1 MLTTALAS
9 LRTTA
14 RSLRRSPGFF
24 LIAVF
29 TLAVGIGANA
39 ALFTVLSAV
48 LLRPLPY
55 PESERIMGVS
65 HTAPGFNGPPRFEL
79 SDGSYFVFRRD
90 SKTLEELGIYR
101 LGSVTLTGGEE
112 PERIAVSGATAPVFS
127 ILRVPP
133 ARGRAIQPADEKPGA
148 EPVALL
154 SQELWHR
161 RFGGDPAALGSTLQV
176 DGVPRRI
183 IGIMPAGF
191 HFPGP
196 EVELW
201 VPITID
207 PAHLEP
213 GAFHFHAIGRLRSGV
228 STKRASRELSDLVW
242 RAADLPGSPLT
253 RQLIE
258 SARLAATVRPLR
270 DDIVA
275 EVERTLWVLLGS
287 VGIILLIACFNVANL
302 FLVRAEGRQR
312 EVAVRS
318 ALGASEGDII
328 RLFLSESLVL
338 SLLGGAVGL
347 ALAAAGVRVLVA
359 LRPEGI
365 PRLEEIGVD
374 GGVLGFTLALALLS
388 GLLVGLFAAARYS
401 RPDLIPAL
409 KEGGRG
415 GTVGRERL
423 HARNFL
429 VVLQVAFALVLL
441 VGAGLMVKSFW
452 RLHRVSPGIDPHGV
466 LSLRLDL
473 PEAKYTSMEARS
485 RFVVQLLEKVRAL
498 PGVQSAGTI
507 DQVPLGGSASRNG
520 HQIEDVPLPPG
531 ALPPILASR
540 SVSPGYFETMRIPVR
555 EGKVFDRLDP
565 AQEGTEVVVN
575 EAMARRFWSGKS
587 PLGKRL
593 SPGVAG
599 PANTPLWYTIVG
611 VVGDVRDETLEESPT
626 EAVYY
631 PLQKRGNGGS
641 VPESFYLMVRGAVE
655 PRKLVSP
662 VRDAIWSIDRNLPLS
677 QVRTMEEVIS
687 RSMVRTTFTMLLLVI
702 AAAVALLLGTV
713 GIYGVI
719 SYVVSQ
725 RTREIG
731 VRMALG
737 AGRRDISRL
746 VLRQGFVLAAAGIG
760 LGLVLAFLVTRLLV
774 ALLFEVSPTDPPIFA
789 SVPALLAAIALL
801 ACWVPARRAASVQP
815 LEAIRSE

>member
-1 MLTTALAS
+1 MLTILAS

-14 RSLRRSPGFF
+14 RALRRSPGFF
-24 LIAVF
+24 LVAVF

-39 ALFTVLSAV
+39 AIFTVINAV
-48 LLRPLPY
+48 LLKPLPY
-55 PESERIMGVS
+55 PAPDGIMGVS
-65 HTAPGFNGPPRFEL
+65 HTAPGISAPPQFEL
-79 SDGSYFVFRRD
+79 SDGTYFVFRRD
-90 SKTLEELGIYR
+90 TKTLEDLGIYW
-101 LGSVTLTGGEE
+101 LDSVTLTGAQE
-112 PERIAVSGATAPVFS
+112 PERLSASGATASVFS
-127 ILRVPP
+127 ILRVPT
-133 ARGRAIQPADEKPGA
+133 ARGRTIQPADEKTGA
-148 EPVALL
+148 EPVAVL

-161 RFGGDPAALGSTLQV
+161 RFGGNPAAIGSTLQV
-176 DGVPRRI
+176 DGVARRI
-183 IGIMPAGF
+183 VGIMPGGF
-191 HFPGP
+191 HFPDP

-201 VPITID
+201 LPMTID
-207 PAHLEP
+207 PAHLRT
-213 GAFHFHAIGRLRSGV
+213 GSFNYHGVGRLRPGV
-228 STKRASRELSDLVW
+228 SPKQASRELSNLVW
-242 RAADLPGSPLT
+242 RTVELPESPLT
-253 RQLIE
+253 RQMIE
-258 SARLAATVRPLR
+258 SAKLAAVVRPLR
-270 DDIVA
+270 DDIVGD
-275 EVERTLWVLLGS
+275 VERMLWVLLGS
-287 VGIILLIACFNVANL
+287 VGIILLIACLNVANL

-318 ALGASEGDII
+318 ALGASQGDIV
-328 RLFLSESLVL
+328 RLFLSESLAL
-338 SLLGGAVGL
+338 SLIGGAVGL

-374 GGVLGFTLALALLS
+374 ATVLAFTVALALLS
-388 GLLVGLFAAARYS
+388 GLLIGLFAAGRYGQ
-401 RPDLIPAL
+401 PDLAPAL

-429 VVLQVAFALVLL
+429 VVLQMAFALILL
-441 VGAGLMVKSFW
+441 IGAGLMVKSFW
-452 RLHRVSPGIDPHGV
+452 RLRQVSPGLDPRGV
-466 LSLRLDL
+466 LTLRLDL
-473 PEAKYTSMEARS
+473 PDAKYTSVEARS

-507 DQVPLGGSASRNG
+507 SQIPVGGQGNKNG
-520 HQIEDVPLPPG
+520 HMIEDFPLPPG
-531 ALPPILASR
+531 ALPYIIASR
-540 SVSPGYFETMRIPVR
+540 SVSPGYFETMRIPVL

-565 AQEGTEVVVN
+565 AQEGTEAVIS
-575 EAMARRFWSGKS
+575 EALARRFWPGKS

-599 PANTPLWYTIVG
+599 PGNTPFWYTIVG
-611 VVGDVRDETLEESPT
+611 VVGSVRDESLDRPPV

-631 PLQKRGNGGS
+631 PMQKRADSGP
-641 VPESFYLMVRGAVE
+641 VPASFYLMVRGMGE

-662 VRDAIWSIDRNLPLS
+662 VRDAVWSIDPNLPLS
-677 QVRTMEEVIS
+677 QVRTMEEVVA

-702 AAAVALLLGTV
+702 AAAVALLLGAV
-713 GIYGVI
+713 GIYGVV

-746 VLRQGFVLAAAGIG
+746 VLRQGFVLAAAGIA
-760 LGLVLAFLVTRLLV
+760 LGLVLAFVVTRLLV

-789 SVPALLAAIALL
+789 SVPALLASIALL
-801 ACWVPARRAASVQP
+801 ACYVPARRAAAVQP
-815 LEAIRSE
+815 LEAIRTE